1 MYSSDFKG
9 VKYIE
14 GTPENV
20 RFIKDFN
27 SEINQWFGQSQ
38 LKNLNDLKLKINV
51 EVESNKGNCVYDFSY
66 GQKSTF
72 WKGLLGLDDV
82 HWYAS
87 GKIGY
92 INEE

>member
-1 MYSSDFKG
+1 MYTADFHG
-9 VKYIE
+9 VKYFE

-27 SEINQWFGQSQ
+27 SEINEWFGQSQ
-38 LKNLNDLKLKINV
+38 LKNLNDIKLKINV
-51 EVESNKGNCVYDFSY
+51 EVNSNQGNCVYDFKY

-72 WKGLLGLDDV
+72 WKGLLGWDDV
-82 HWYAS
+82 HWHAS

-92 INEE
+92 INNG

>member
-1 MYSSDFKG
+1 MYTSDFHG

-14 GTPENV
+14 GTPKDV

-38 LKNLNDLKLKINV
+38 LKNLNDIKLKINV
-51 EVESNKGNCVYDFSY
+51 EVNSNKGNCVYDFKY

-72 WKGLLGLDDV
+72 WKGLLGWDDV
-82 HWYAS
+82 HWHAS

-92 INEE
+92 INND